1 MGMIYFDN
9 SATTRIRSDVL
20 DGCPKNKGIMIAIRS
35 LSPDV
40 IVCDEIGTDED
51 INSLI
56 TALNCGVSVITSIH
70 GDDISDVEERIMYH
84 KIFENKFFERVI
96 ELTSH
101 PKVGTV
107 KRVYDYKNKRILLW
121 L

>member
-1 MGMIYFDN
+1 
-9 SATTRIRSDVL
+9 
-20 DGCPKNKGIMIAIRS
+20 MIAIRS

-40 IVCDEIGTDED
+40 IVCDEIGTDDD

-70 GDDISDVEERIMYH
+70 GDDISDVEERIMYK
-84 KIFENKFFERVI
+84 KIFENKFFDRVI
-96 ELTSH
+96 ELTSY

-107 KRVYDYKNKRILLW
+107 RRVYDYKNKRILL
-121 L
+121 